1 MADIVLKNGWKE
13 KAIYKNVTSV
23 SFETTTEG
31 VRATYYENG
40 NGGTGLSVQA
50 DWEQNDSTAQDYIK
64 NRPFYSYFPP
74 IIPPV
79 NTSIE
84 NKTFQ
89 GLALYGATLNDVP
102 ALTAEY
108 YVVYWNDTG
117 WRCRL
122 TTSGEGVIYLG
133 TYSILRGEAGENGE
147 PPFCGVYSAD
157 SNSITLYALKEGGFP
172 VGLLEGEE
180 VVKKID
186 DKYLPDTAL
195 SGGANWDAEPGQ
207 DGYIENKPT
216 DLANEKFVQ
225 DEIAKVQQNV
235 QSDWNAVEPSLAA
248 IKNKPTNL
256 ATTKYVGDEIKKVT
270 DSLQDYAKSSEL
282 EELETDVQNVEKTLE
297 TGLENADK
305 ALKQSVKE
313 INQKFTDTQA
323 NWDIEDE
330 TNLAA
335 IKNKPFGV
343 YPDFLNGTY
352 QPSDFVETIDENNLV
367 TYELR
372 SGKTLTSS
380 QTCIVI
386 WNGTTYTCTPG
397 ANVSSREFQ
406 LSLDGAIVLPTKPT
420 APKTVVLR
428 LVDNIYRI
436 DKKFLPTSEIV
447 AGYATQT
454 YVDNKV
460 SSVPQP
466 DWNATTGKG
475 AILNKPEIKT
485 PVQADWST
493 KNSSDLSFIKNKPT
507 IPAAQVNSDW
517 TATSGKA
524 MILNKPTIPDP
535 QVQADWAQTDSEKID
550 FIKNKPDHF
559 ADWSQIDPNAPD
571 FVRGKPQFFSDWN
584 ATTGTNRI
592 ENMPTAFRHTQ
603 KEVGAEEF
611 VVDTATGWERR
622 PVNKLTM
629 TVTFEDESVKIYSIL
644 GQEVVE

>member
-1 MADIVLKNGWKE
+1 MADIVLRNGWRE
-13 KAIYKNVTSV
+13 PTVYKNVTSV

-31 VRATYYENG
+31 VKATYYENG
-40 NGGTGLSVQA
+40 SGGTGLSVQV

-84 NKTFQ
+84 SKTFQ
-89 GLALYGATLNDVP
+89 GLALYGATLNNVP

-122 TTSGEGVIYLG
+122 TTSGEGIIYLG
-133 TYSILRGEAGENGE
+133 TYSILRGEAGESGE
-147 PPFCGVYSAD
+147 PPFCGVYSAN
-157 SNSITLYALKEGGFP
+157 SNSITLYTLEGGGFP
-172 VGLLEGEE
+172 IGLLEGEE

-186 DKYLPDTAL
+186 DKYLPETAL
-195 SGGANWDAEPGQ
+195 SGGADWNAEPGQ

-235 QSDWNAVEPSLAA
+235 QSDWNAVAPSLAA
-248 IKNKPTNL
+248 IKNKPTDL
-256 ATTKYVGDEIKKVT
+256 ATTTYVSN
-270 DSLQDYAKSSEL
+270 SLKDYAKTSHVDEQLQKVDQDL
-282 EELETDVQNVEKTLE
+282 EQLGKNI
-297 TGLENADK
+297 NAVDS
-305 ALKQSVKE
+305 ALKKSVQE
-313 INQKFTDTQA
+313 IDQKFTSTQA
-323 NWDIEDE
+323 DWDIEDE

-352 QPSDFVETIDENNLV
+352 QPSDFIETVDENNLV

-380 QTCIVI
+380 QSCIVI

-397 ANVSSREFQ
+397 VNVSSREFQ
-406 LSLDGAIVLPTKPT
+406 LSLSGAIVLPTKPT
-420 APKTVVLR
+420 SSKTVVLR

-447 AGYATQT
+447 AGYATQK

-460 SSVPQP
+460 SEIPQP

-485 PVQADWST
+485 PVQSDWST
-493 KNSSDLSFIKNKPT
+493 KDSSDLSFIKNKPT

-535 QVQADWAQTDSEKID
+535 QVQADWAQTDSAKID

-584 ATTGTNRI
+584 ATAGITRI
-592 ENMPTAFRHTQ
+592 ENMPAAFRHTQ
-603 KEVGAEEF
+603 KEAGAEEF
-611 VVDTATGWERR
+611 IVDTATGWERR

>member
-1 MADIVLKNGWKE
+1 MANIVLRNGWGE
-13 KAIYKNVTSV
+13 PATYENVKSV
-23 SFETTTEG
+23 SFATPDG
-31 VRATYYENG
+31 KVATYYEDG
-40 NGGTGLSVQA
+40 NGGSGGLSVQA
-50 DWEQNDSTAQDYIK
+50 DWNQHDSEAQDYIK
-64 NRPFYSYFPP
+64 NRPFYSYYPP
-74 IIPPV
+74 IIAPV
-79 NTSIE
+79 NTMLES
-84 NKTFQ
+84 KTYNGFS
-89 GLALYGATLNDVP
+89 LYGATLTEVP
-102 ALTAEY
+102 ALTEQY
-108 YVVYWNDTG
+108 YVVYWSDIG
-117 WRCRL
+117 WRCEL
-122 TTSGEGVIYLG
+122 VTSEEGVTYLG
-133 TYSILRGEAGENGE
+133 TASILKGVAGGEKD
-147 PPFCGVYSAD
+147 PPFCGVYSAN

-186 DKYLPDTAL
+186 DKYLPETAL

-225 DEIAKVQQNV
+225 EEIAKVQQNV
-235 QSDWNAVEPSLAA
+235 QSDWNAEAPSLAA

-256 ATTKYVGDEIKKVT
+256 ATTTYVSDTLK
-270 DSLQDYAKSSEL
+270 DYAKTSHVDEQL
-282 EELETDVQNVEKTLE
+282 QKVEQDLDQLGKDI
-297 TGLENADK
+297 NAVDG
-305 ALKQSVKE
+305 ALKKSVQE
-313 INQKFTDTQA
+313 IDQKFTSTQA
-323 NWDIEDE
+323 DWDIEDE

-380 QTCIVI
+380 QTCMVI

-592 ENMPTAFRHTQ
+592 ENMPNAFRHTQ